1 MARDYDI
8 EAILGIPFEE
18 TPETMAYDMSAQF
31 SAQVSA
37 MLDEKG
43 MSYKDLADR
52 MDVAQST
59 LCKMLGPK
67 SNMTMKTMAK
77 IAMALG
83 CECSAPV
90 IRQEEAERENEERTI
105 TTKDLSLWVNPAFSC
120 RKGERHAR
128 HDMELVKEG

>member
-37 MLDEKG
+37 MLDEKS

-77 IAMALG
+77 IAMALE
-83 CECSAPV
+83 CECSAPS
-90 IRQEEAERENEERTI
+90 IRQREAERDGIDNLLVLGWAPMDYEDWAERR
-105 TTKDLSLWVNPAFSC
+105 SPARVFIA
-120 RKGERHAR
+120 KAQ
-128 HDMELVKEG
+128 

>member
-37 MLDEKG
+37 MLDEKS

-59 LCKMLGPK
+59 LCKMLGPN

-77 IAMALG
+77 IAMALE
-83 CECSAPV
+83 CECSAPS
-90 IRQEEAERENEERTI
+90 IRQREAERDGEEKTV
-105 TTKDLSLWVNPAFSC
+105 TAKNLSLWVNPAFSH
-120 RKGERHAR
+120 RKGWHSAR
-128 HDMELVKEG
+128 HDTELVKEG